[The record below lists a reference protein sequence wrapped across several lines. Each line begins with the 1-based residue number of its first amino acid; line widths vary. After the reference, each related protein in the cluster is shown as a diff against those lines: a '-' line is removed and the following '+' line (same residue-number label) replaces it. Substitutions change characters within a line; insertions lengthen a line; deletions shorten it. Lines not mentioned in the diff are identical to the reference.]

1 MTAQLFDFPQSAP
14 SMVDPPKR
22 TKPKKKPYTAEF
34 TAFWNVYPPRFNSS
48 KYLAFKE
55 WEHLDPEEQ
64 AQAMIAAPIYANRM
78 RGKDEQFTKHAAHWL
93 HGKYFE
99 TIAVPRPAQSSQTAQ
114 IDWASVMK
122 LYRITSNWRQ
132 ELGPVPGLP
141 GCRVP
146 TYLLGDM
153 E

>member
-1 MTAQLFDFPQSAP
+1 MTALLFDFPQSAP

-22 TKPKKKPYTAEF
+22 ARPKKKSYTAEF
-34 TAFWNVYPPRFNSS
+34 IAFWNVYPPRFNSS

-64 AQAMIAAPIYANRM
+64 AQAMAAAPIYANRM
-78 RGKDEQFTKHAAHWL
+78 RGKEEQFVKHAAHWL

-99 TIAVPRPAQSSQTAQ
+99 TICAQNIPKNIPKVP
-114 IDWASVMK
+114 IDWVSVMK

-132 ELGPVPGLP
+132 ELGPAP
-141 GCRVP
+141 GCSGCKVP
-146 TYLLGDM
+146 KNLLGEM

>member
-1 MTAQLFDFPQSAP
+1 MTAMLFDFPAPQSNP

-22 TKPKKKPYTAEF
+22 AKPKKKSYTAEF

-78 RGKDEQFTKHAAHWL
+78 RGKDEQYTKHAAHWL
-93 HGKYFE
+93 QGKYFE
-99 TIAVPRPAQSSQTAQ
+99 TIAATARPAQTTQTTP
-114 IDWASVMK
+114 IDWASVMR
-122 LYRITSNWRQ
+122 LYRYTSNWKQ
-132 ELGPVPGLP
+132 ELGPAPGFP

-146 TYLLGDM
+146 QEFL
-153 E
+153 

>member
-1 MTAQLFDFPQSAP
+1 MTAMLFDFPAPQSTP

-22 TKPKKKPYTAEF
+22 AKPKKKTYTAEF
-34 TAFWNVYPPRFNSS
+34 TAFWNIYPPRFNSS

-99 TIAVPRPAQSSQTAQ
+99 TIAVPRPAQSIQTAP
-114 IDWASVMK
+114 IDWASVVK

-132 ELGPVPGLP
+132 ELGPAPGLP

-146 TYLLGDM
+146 AQFL
-153 E
+153 